1 MNPMQNLLYLLGSF
15 ILAILISLFAVP
27 IVIRVAHSLKLM
39 DNPNER
45 SAAEYPIPT
54 LGGISIF
61 LSFVFSST
69 LGLSGNE
76 MPELIYIITAILLM
90 FFVGLKDDI
99 LTLSARK
106 KLVAQLLAAGII
118 IFLAKIRFSNL
129 HGFLGI
135 GEIGIVPGIIL
146 TFFVIIVIINA
157 FNLMDGIDGL
167 AAGFSMLGALV
178 FGSWFFISGHMD
190 YAILSF
196 SLVGAIAGFFYY
208 NVYGKE
214 NKIFMGDTGSLV
226 LGTIMSVIVI
236 RFNEFNI
243 DQTQP
248 FSIASAPAVSFG
260 ILIYP
265 LVDTIRVFI
274 IRALQLKS
282 PFTADKNHL
291 HHRLLTLGFSHKKAT
306 YTIMTLN
313 FLFIV
318 SVFAL
323 QNLGIIEVMGFI
335 IVVGGSLFMMPAY
348 FIQRGNLIKKNDPQ
362 QQLLIPSSAYE
373 LLRNRRYI
381 HKQAERR
388 PASQGVKLQTFLQ
401 KLNLW

>member
-1 MNPMQNLLYLLGSF
+1 MQNLPYIITSF
-15 ILAILISLFAVP
+15 LLAIGISLYAVP

-45 SAAEYPIPT
+45 SAAKSPIPT
-54 LGGISIF
+54 LGGIAIF
-61 LSFVFSST
+61 ISFVFAST
-69 LGLSGNE
+69 VGMSGNE
-76 MPELIYIITAILLM
+76 LPEMIYILSAVILM

-99 LTLSARK
+99 LMLSPWK
-106 KLVAQLLAAGII
+106 KLVAQLIASSII
-118 IFLAKIRFSNL
+118 VFFAKIRFTNL

-135 GEIGIVPGIIL
+135 GDIGMIPSVLL

-167 AAGFSMLGALV
+167 AAGLSMLAGIV
-178 FGSWFFISGHMD
+178 FGGWFFISGHHD
-190 YAILSF
+190 YAILSIA
-196 SLVGAIAGFFYY
+196 LVGATAGFFYY
-208 NVYGKE
+208 NLYGKE

-226 LGTIMSVIVI
+226 LGTLMAIIVI

-248 FSIASAPAVSFG
+248 FAIASAPAVSFG

-274 IRALQLKS
+274 IRMLQFKS

-291 HHRLLTLGFSHKKAT
+291 HHRLLTLGFSHKRAT
-306 YTIMTLN
+306 YTIISIN
-313 FLFIV
+313 IIFIIP
-318 SVFAL
+318 VFAL
-323 QNLGIIEVMGFI
+323 QHIGIIPLMGFI
-335 IVVGGSLFMMPAY
+335 IISSGVLFMTPAF
-348 FIQRGNLIKKNDPQ
+348 FIYRKHLIKKNDPH
-362 QQLLIPSSAYE
+362 QQLLMPGMTYE
-373 LLRNRRYI
+373 LLRNRKYALKVSKREPKK
-381 HKQAERR
+381 HE
-388 PASQGVKLQTFLQ
+388 VKLQTFFQ

>member
-1 MNPMQNLLYLLGSF
+1 MQNLPYLITSF
-15 ILAILISLFAVP
+15 ILAIGISLYAVP

-45 SAAEYPIPT
+45 SAAKNPIPT
-54 LGGISIF
+54 LGGIAIF
-61 LSFVFSST
+61 ISFVFAAT
-69 LGLSGNE
+69 VGLSGDELPE
-76 MPELIYIITAILLM
+76 MIYILSAVILM

-99 LTLSARK
+99 LTLSAWK
-106 KLVAQLLAAGII
+106 KLTAQLITSAII
-118 IFLAKIRFSNL
+118 VFLAKIRFTNL

-135 GEIGIVPGIIL
+135 GDIAMIPSIIL

-167 AAGFSMLGALV
+167 AAGLSMLAAIV
-178 FGSWFFISGHMD
+178 FGGWFFISGHND
-190 YAILSF
+190 YAILSIA
-196 SLVGAIAGFFYY
+196 LVGAIAGFFYY
-208 NVYGKE
+208 NLYGKE

-226 LGTIMSVIVI
+226 LGTLMSIIVI

-248 FSIASAPAVSFG
+248 FAIASAPAVSFG

-274 IRALQLKS
+274 IRLLQFKS

-291 HHRLLTLGFSHKKAT
+291 HHRLLTLGFSHKRAT
-306 YTIMTLN
+306 YTIIGIN
-313 FLFIV
+313 ILFIIP
-318 SVFAL
+318 VFAL
-323 QNLGIIEVMGFI
+323 QHYGIIPLMGFI
-335 IVVGGSLFMMPAY
+335 IVISGVLFMTPAY
-348 FIQRGNLIKKNDPQ
+348 FIHSRHLIKKNDPH
-362 QQLLIPSSAYE
+362 QQLLMPGMTYD
-373 LLRNRRYI
+373 LLKNRKYTL
-381 HKQAERR
+381 KE
-388 PASQGVKLQTFLQ
+388 SQRKAVPHGAKLQTFFQ

>member
-1 MNPMQNLLYLLGSF
+1 MQNLPYLITSF
-15 ILAILISLFAVP
+15 LLAIGISLYAVP

-45 SAAEYPIPT
+45 SAAKNPIPT
-54 LGGISIF
+54 LGGIAIF
-61 LSFVFSST
+61 ISFVFAAT
-69 LGLSGNE
+69 VGLSGDELPE
-76 MPELIYIITAILLM
+76 MIYILSAVILM

-99 LTLSARK
+99 LTLSAWK
-106 KLVAQLLAAGII
+106 KLTAQLIASAII
-118 IFLAKIRFSNL
+118 VFLAKIRFTNL

-135 GEIGIVPGIIL
+135 GDIGMIPSVIL

-167 AAGFSMLGALV
+167 AAGLSMLAAIV
-178 FGSWFFISGHMD
+178 FGGWFFISGHND
-190 YAILSF
+190 YAILSIA
-196 SLVGAIAGFFYY
+196 LVGAIAGFFYY
-208 NVYGKE
+208 NLYGKE

-226 LGTIMSVIVI
+226 LGTLMSIIVI

-248 FSIASAPAVSFG
+248 FAIASAPAVSFG

-274 IRALQLKS
+274 IRLLQFKS

-291 HHRLLTLGFSHKKAT
+291 HHRLLTLGFSHKRAT
-306 YTIMTLN
+306 YTIIGIN
-313 FLFIV
+313 ILFIIP
-318 SVFAL
+318 VFAL
-323 QNLGIIEVMGFI
+323 QHYGIIPLMGFI
-335 IVVGGSLFMMPAY
+335 VIISGALFMTPAY
-348 FIQRGNLIKKNDPQ
+348 FIHSRHLIKKNDPH
-362 QQLLIPSSAYE
+362 QQLLMPGMTYD
-373 LLRNRRYI
+373 LLKNRKYAL
-381 HKQAERR
+381 KE
-388 PASQGVKLQTFLQ
+388 SQRKAVPHGAKLQTFFQ

>member
-1 MNPMQNLLYLLGSF
+1 MALG
-15 ILAILISLFAVP
+15 ISLYAVP

-45 SAAEYPIPT
+45 SAAKRPIPT
-54 LGGISIF
+54 LGGIAIF
-61 LSFVFSST
+61 LSFVFAST
-69 LGLSGNE
+69 VGLSGDE
-76 MPELIYIITAILLM
+76 LPELIYILIAVILM

-99 LTLSARK
+99 LSLSPWK
-106 KLVAQLLAAGII
+106 KLTAQLIASGII
-118 IFLAKIRFSNL
+118 VFLAKIRFTNL

-135 GEIGIVPGIIL
+135 EDIGMIPSVLL

-167 AAGFSMLGALV
+167 AAGLSMLVTLV
-178 FGSWFFISGHMD
+178 FGSWFFISGHSD
-190 YAILSF
+190 YAILSI
-196 SLVGAIAGFFYY
+196 SLFGAIAGFFYY
-208 NVYGKE
+208 NLYGKK

-226 LGTIMSVIVI
+226 LGTIMAIFVI

-274 IRALQLKS
+274 IRLLQFKS
-282 PFTADKNHL
+282 PFSADKNHL

-306 YTIMTLN
+306 YTIIGVN
-313 FLFIV
+313 SLFII
-318 SVFAL
+318 SVIAL
-323 QNLGIIEVMGFI
+323 QHLGIYFVMGFI
-335 IVVGGSLFMMPAY
+335 AVIGSILFMTPAY
-348 FIQRGNLIKKNDPQ
+348 FIQRKHLIKKNDPH
-362 QQLLIPSSAYE
+362 QQLLIPGSTYE
-373 LLRNRRYI
+373 LIRDRRDLLKVAQRRSSNRGI
-381 HKQAERR
+381 
-388 PASQGVKLQTFLQ
+388 KLQTFLQ